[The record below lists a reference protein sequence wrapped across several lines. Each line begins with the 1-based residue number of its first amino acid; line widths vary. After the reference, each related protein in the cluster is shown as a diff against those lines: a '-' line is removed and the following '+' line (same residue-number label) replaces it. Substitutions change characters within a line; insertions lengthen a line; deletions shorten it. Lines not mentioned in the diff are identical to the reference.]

1 MQAKIKK
8 IIQENQDIG
17 KLCNTIPP
25 IIEKS
30 LEIFL
35 EDIVEHLNKIIGEY
49 ELSKITLSA
58 L

>member
-1 MQAKIKK
+1 MGKKSNSKFPAVSIFMTQAKIKK

-30 LEIFL
+30 LELFL
-35 EDIVEHLNKIIGEY
+35 DDIV
-49 ELSKITLSA
+49 
-58 L
+58 